1 MTLRLA
7 YLCVALML
15 LAPIAP
21 DIGIAIGIALL
32 VLVGI
37 YHVALAL
44 RPRT

>member
-1 MTLRLA
+1 VIHLA

-21 DIGIAIGIALL
+21 DLVVAILIAML

-44 RPRT
+44 RGRNV